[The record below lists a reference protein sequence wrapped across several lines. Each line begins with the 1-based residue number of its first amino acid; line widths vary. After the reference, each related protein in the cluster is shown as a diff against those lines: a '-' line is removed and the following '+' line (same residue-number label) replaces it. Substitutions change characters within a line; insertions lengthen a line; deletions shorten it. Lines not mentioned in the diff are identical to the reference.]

1 MFNIL
6 VIRFFLG
13 VILFILLFVIRFL
26 FLCMRVFIWI
36 LWFGVILMI
45 FLFRLILINVFIE
58 ELIYFLSL
66 FNKEYFLLG
75 DLFENFLF

>member
-1 MFNIL
+1 
-6 VIRFFLG
+6 
-13 VILFILLFVIRFL
+13 
-26 FLCMRVFIWI
+26 
-36 LWFGVILMI
+36 MI

-75 DLFENFLF
+75 DLFENFLFWVLEFGNDIFLVIFLEEYLVELILL

>member
-1 MFNIL
+1 
-6 VIRFFLG
+6 
-13 VILFILLFVIRFL
+13 
-26 FLCMRVFIWI
+26 
-36 LWFGVILMI
+36 MI

-75 DLFENFLF
+75 DLFENFLFWVLEFGKDIFLVIFLEEYLVELILL

>member
-66 FNKEYFLLG
+66 FNKEYFLFG